1 MLRRLFFLNA
11 SKTKHVSVGFYPAR
25 DYLTLVEFG
34 VKRSCGSKAIIL
46 TDEQFYTLTRCL
58 PAFADAMCKEGNEV
72 ETPVIKC
79 ESDNFRL
86 VMPKRRRGLTKL
98 YVSSEYMCLTSLD
111 LHYLARM
118 FNIVHQKMR
127 DYLLSLP
134 DILSYITMSLTS
146 VVYVEPM
153 PNARQHINYLH
164 LYEELV
170 SFV

>member
-1 MLRRLFFLNA
+1 
-11 SKTKHVSVGFYPAR
+11 VSFGFYPAR
-25 DYLTLVEFG
+25 DNLPLMEF
-34 VKRSCGSKAIIL
+34 VVIRSCGSNAIIL
-46 TDEQFYTLTRCL
+46 TDEQVYTLAQCL
-58 PAFADAMCKEGNEV
+58 PLVAGAMCKEGKEV
-72 ETPVIKC
+72 EPPVIKC
-79 ESDNFRL
+79 ESGKFRL
-86 VMPKRRRGLTKL
+86 GMPKRRRGLTRL
-98 YVSSEYMCLTSLD
+98 YVGSEYICLTSLV